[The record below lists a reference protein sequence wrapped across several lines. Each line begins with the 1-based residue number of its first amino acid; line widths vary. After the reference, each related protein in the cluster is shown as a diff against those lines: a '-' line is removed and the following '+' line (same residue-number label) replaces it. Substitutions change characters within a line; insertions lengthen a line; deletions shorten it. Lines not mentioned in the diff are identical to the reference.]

1 MNLKMDKVKYYEFD
15 SKGYSIQLNYIE
27 KVLSAKFSE
36 VLFFFVLRCAQSDVL
51 KKIRSVAVLIGFLR
65 KIKNQNRL
73 LRPQR

>member
-36 VLFFFVLRCAQSDVL
+36 VLFFLY
-51 KKIRSVAVLIGFLR
+51 
-65 KIKNQNRL
+65 
-73 LRPQR
+73 